1 MMLKYL
7 AFIIVLSPIIVS
19 AQTNVLEQLLN
30 NPLYEVTLH
39 QDSTVEI
46 YNKQKDLRYL
56 KTIKQF
62 PEYENTTEADL
73 IIYLDTINFTA
84 YENLYRDWG
93 SIPAVNPFGKYTAID
108 ANKNGKREL
117 YTYYLN
123 PVPPVGTTAVK
134 IYEQEADSVFFEVFE
149 LPDSMSYV
157 YDVGDITGDGLLDI
171 ICRVNNNKMH
181 FFTQHTNTSY
191 INTPNFIYNPFPPVY
206 QPNNATFYDI
216 DEDGSLEII
225 YFLDAGTLDS
235 IWAGSNHIAKYNPAI
250 NNYELVYYHR
260 PQPEWYTNGISTG
273 DFDQDGK
280 GNFATGSIGGQFYI
294 YDHLSDTLYHVEF
307 TTQLETYNA
316 YLTTFTD
323 DMDGNGKPE
332 IWIGGDFSSSIY
344 GGITRLWAF
353 EASSPE
359 VYEQVYQIDIRGL
372 FSGIDGK
379 MRYVDLD
386 GDGKKELFLINA
398 NLAFG
403 FKYDG
408 YGNFYMDFVI
418 AAPEFDSTF
427 IGQTLEAIDVADL
440 DGNGIVEIIPQY
452 FLSQGGVETWELR
465 SVFLK
470 RDKLY
475 R

>member
-1 MMLKYL
+1 
-7 AFIIVLSPIIVS
+7 
-19 AQTNVLEQLLN
+19 
-30 NPLYEVTLH
+30 
-39 QDSTVEI
+39 
-46 YNKQKDLRYL
+46 
-56 KTIKQF
+56 
-62 PEYENTTEADL
+62 
-73 IIYLDTINFTA
+73 
-84 YENLYRDWG
+84 
-93 SIPAVNPFGKYTAID
+93 
-108 ANKNGKREL
+108 
-117 YTYYLN
+117 
-123 PVPPVGTTAVK
+123 
-134 IYEQEADSVFFEVFE
+134 
-149 LPDSMSYV
+149 
-157 YDVGDITGDGLLDI
+157 
-171 ICRVNNNKMH
+171 
-181 FFTQHTNTSY
+181 
-191 INTPNFIYNPFPPVY
+191 
-206 QPNNATFYDI
+206 
-216 DEDGSLEII
+216 
-225 YFLDAGTLDS
+225 
-235 IWAGSNHIAKYNPAI
+235 
-250 NNYELVYYHR
+250 
-260 PQPEWYTNGISTG
+260 
-273 DFDQDGK
+273 
-280 GNFATGSIGGQFYI
+280 
-294 YDHLSDTLYHVEF
+294 
-307 TTQLETYNA
+307 LETYNA

-470 RDKLY
+470 RDKTLSVKNDGDIIHEEFQLFQNY
-475 R
+475 PNPFNPETSIKFALPSTSEVKLKVYDLLGKEIKLLFNE